1 MSNFG
6 LSESNIKIILEI
18 LRKYQLI
25 EKVVIYGSRAKGNYK
40 DGSDIDLVIFGNNL
54 NNYLSKIS
62 SDFDDSLLPYK
73 IDLSI
78 FSDINNESLRDHIKR
93 VGKVFYKKV
102 YNNI

>member
-40 DGSDIDLVIFGNNL
+40 DGSDIDLVIFGDNL
-54 NNYLSKIS
+54 DNYLSKIS

-93 VGKVFYKKV
+93 VGKVFYKKAQ
-102 YNNI
+102 